1 MWTLLLT
8 VGTRLLLNIPLL
20 INYELLPVEYKPSSL
35 FSSHLKAQLETSPF
49 LAYLTD
55 QIKEFCFYRAVMR
68 TVFITQRL
76 GRNANVIDCETWCVF
91 ICCPRTTVLS
101 PRENKLGEKQAWS
114 AVSRVRI
121 CRTCSVHAWCWP
133 GDRMFPLKLSF
144 NSVPACKCWV
154 VLKFCLDRILPRPL
168 KFIVH

>member
-1 MWTLLLT
+1 VVIRRLRLEMWTLLLT

-76 GRNANVIDCETWCVF
+76 GRNANVIDCET
-91 ICCPRTTVLS
+91 
-101 PRENKLGEKQAWS
+101 
-114 AVSRVRI
+114 
-121 CRTCSVHAWCWP
+121 
-133 GDRMFPLKLSF
+133 
-144 NSVPACKCWV
+144 
-154 VLKFCLDRILPRPL
+154 
-168 KFIVH
+168 